1 MRDPS
6 GDGAEAAALAVSR
19 SSARS
24 LAAARVANADSAQTR
39 GRGLLEGS
47 QGLQAPSGR
56 KQGVGV

>member
-1 MRDPS
+1 MTRLETEQRRRRWQFP
-6 GDGAEAAALAVSR
+6 EVALAPSR
-19 SSARS
+19 E
-24 LAAARVANADSAQTR
+24 ARVANADSAQTR